1 MQVNEDNI
9 DLANTSEED
18 VASSKAPPT
27 KPKQLF
33 PLRPI
38 LVIAESGPSDLP
50 PEEISSERVGW
61 KAYGL
66 SSLPP
71 EWVPPF
77 FVITAP
83 CLEGRCSE
91 EMLEAWVAECAT
103 SIGIGK
109 KQKVFVRSS
118 GTFETMR
125 NRGRLISA
133 SCEQLDVGST
143 IRNLTTRLGNVA
155 GGQVHWIIQWYVS
168 PKEKGHLSNERH
180 LSREKRDW
188 IAEFEPQAQDEATG
202 YRTRI
207 AIRRWRDGTNPTNID
222 LSCASKPEVTLRLR
236 RVAMWADQFPHRT
249 HFEWVWDGEAVRIVQ
264 ADVAEV
270 IAGVNPRSF
279 IPARII
285 PIEPTSLKVFHP
297 VTKEDY
303 EQYGKLRNAK
313 VYGEFGYNMPAFYVL
328 DEPKTVSSILS
339 GHIPDNLESD
349 LSELTKR
356 PLIIRTD
363 GANIPTDKR
372 EMLPRS
378 EELRSCAEARNWLL
392 VHFKSQIEQSQ
403 LQGSSLCLIAHHFV
417 PAIASA
423 WARAEPGKRM
433 VRIEALWGIPEGLYW
448 YSHDTF
454 EVDTQTL
461 SIDPEQLV
469 ESLSYR
475 YWDRLRYKGTF
486 IAPDES
492 GKWVPYQTRRPYD
505 WKASI
510 GKPHWLFE
518 IARTTR
524 LIAEY
529 EKHAVSVMWF
539 IDTHS
544 QATDHRVLPWFHS
557 KSELGGHPKAAPRH
571 KRKSGSDFSI
581 KTVEDWQQL
590 HTHLRSGIHIERVI
604 VEPVDPNL
612 IRNPQFAQ
620 ELAGLAASEKFVVQL
635 SGGILSH
642 AYYILRRSGA
652 QVECLDLF
660 GTDEDVVEYNK
671 VVRDK
676 IPRIIERGGERVET
690 VQLAGDALVTAL
702 RQKLVEESFEAL
714 DAKSG
719 DEIISELADV
729 EEVIRALCQALKV
742 PATQLEA
749 EREEKLKRRGGFEK
763 GLMLI
768 KTATPHSIQQ
778 QPPIISDSPA
788 LALKSQQTPEPVI
801 SQVTDL
807 PTKPMYRRPD
817 LRHIN
822 QLIEKLFTFET
833 ETNRIGEVKETLTF
847 SIPIDKEPRE
857 FTLTVELRRTRSSV
871 RGVIRL
877 RLLPSQLEIKFPV
890 SQLNI
895 EFPE

>member
-1 MQVNEDNI
+1 MQVDESNLINTPD
-9 DLANTSEED
+9 TSEED
-18 VASSKAPPT
+18 VVQRKALPA
-27 KPKQLF
+27 KPKRLF
-33 PLRPI
+33 PLRSI
-38 LVIAESGPSDLP
+38 LAIAESGPSDIP
-50 PEEISSERVGW
+50 SEEISSENVGW

-77 FVITAP
+77 FLITAS
-83 CLEGRCSE
+83 CLEGACSE
-91 EMLEAWVAECAT
+91 ETLETWVAECLT
-103 SIGIGK
+103 RVGIAK
-109 KQKVFVRSS
+109 TQKLFVRSS

-133 SCEQLDVGST
+133 SSEQGDVIST
-143 IRNLTTRLGNVA
+143 IRSLTTRLGNIT
-155 GGQVHWIIQWYVS
+155 GGKVHWIVQEHVS
-168 PKEKGHLSNERH
+168 LKEKGHLSNERH

-207 AIRRWRDGTNPTNID
+207 AIRRWRDGTNPTSID
-222 LSCASKPEVTLRLR
+222 LTCASKPEVTLRLR
-236 RVAMWADQFPHRT
+236 RVAMWADQFTHRT
-249 HFEWVWDGEAVRIVQ
+249 HFEWVWDGEFVRMVQ
-264 ADVAEV
+264 ADVDEA
-270 IAGVNPRSF
+270 ITGVNPRSF

-285 PIEPTSLKVFHP
+285 PIEPTSLKAFHP
-297 VTKEDY
+297 ANKEDY
-303 EQYGKLRNAK
+303 ERYGKLRNAR
-313 VYGEFGYNMPAFYVL
+313 VYGKFNYNMPAFYVL
-328 DEPKTVSSILS
+328 DEPGIVSSILS
-339 GHIPDNLESD
+339 GRIPSNLESD

-363 GANIPTDKR
+363 GANIPDDKR

-378 EELRSCAEARNWLL
+378 EELRSCAEARYWLL
-392 VHFKSQIEQSQ
+392 EHFKSQIEQSG
-403 LQGSSLCLIAHHFV
+403 LEGSSLCLIAHHFV

-433 VRIEALWGIPEGLYW
+433 VRIESLWGIPEGLYW

-454 EVDTQTL
+454 EVDTQTI
-461 SIDPEQLV
+461 SIAPNQSV
-469 ESLSYR
+469 ESLNYR

-486 IAPDES
+486 IAPDAD
-492 GKWVPYQTRRPYD
+492 GKWVPYQTKPPYD

-510 GKPHWLFE
+510 GKPQWLFE

-524 LIAEY
+524 LIAEH
-529 EKHAVSVMWF
+529 EKYAVSVMWF
-539 IDTHS
+539 IDTHL
-544 QATDHRVLPWFHS
+544 QATNHRVLPWFHS
-557 KSELGGHPKAAPRH
+557 KSELAGQPKAAPRH
-571 KRKSGSDFSI
+571 KRKGGSDFSI

-590 HTHLRSGIHIERVI
+590 HTQLQSGIRIERVI
-604 VEPVDPNL
+604 VEPIDPSL

-620 ELAGLAASEKFVVQL
+620 ELAGLAASQKFVVQL

-652 QVECLDLF
+652 QVECIDLF
-660 GTDEDVVEYNK
+660 GADEDVVEYNK

-676 IPRIIERGGERVET
+676 IPKIIERGGERVET

-719 DEIISELADV
+719 DELISELADV
-729 EEVIRALCQALKV
+729 EEVIRAICQALKV
-742 PATQLEA
+742 PAEQLEA

-763 GLMLI
+763 GLML
-768 KTATPHSIQQ
+768 KTTATPHSIQQ
-778 QPPIISDSPA
+778 QSTISDAPT
-788 LALKSQQTPEPVI
+788 LALKSQPTPEPVI

-807 PTKPMYRRPD
+807 PTKPLYRRPD
-817 LRHIN
+817 LRHVD
-822 QLIEKLFTFET
+822 QLLEKLFTFET

-847 SIPIDKEPRE
+847 SLPVDREPRE
-857 FTLTVELRRTRSSV
+857 FNLTVELRRTRSSV

-890 SQLNI
+890 TQLNI